1 MVRRILSERG
11 RPNMGTRTETD
22 KGIEAEHTP
31 SSHFAKEVAA
41 EPGGEGINKCIQC
54 GICTAS
60 CAVSSFSDRYR
71 PRQLIQKIII
81 GKRDEVL
88 QSDLPWL
95 CMTCRMCEERC
106 QEGVSPAEIFQA
118 VRHIAARDGYV
129 PEVFKSTVEKA
140 LSDGWLLGDAYSDFI
155 EDDRDDLG
163 LDTDLGWN
171 NEFTQRLKKKYFS
184 GGDGS

>member
-1 MVRRILSERG
+1 
-11 RPNMGTRTETD
+11 MGARTETD

-31 SSHFAKEVAA
+31 SSDFAKEVAA

-118 VRHIAARDGYV
+118 VRHIAAREGYV
-129 PEVFKSTVEKA
+129 PEVFKTTLEKV

-163 LDTDLGWN
+163 LDTDLGWDK
-171 NEFTQRLKKKYFS
+171 EFAERVKKKYFS
-184 GGDGS
+184 GGVGG